1 MKSFNDS
8 LTGKYLRIALPAA
21 LEGIFMTFLAAA
33 DLIMVGVL
41 GAKAIAAVSIFL
53 PLRLVLLTVSRSLAS
68 AVTILTANKFG
79 SGQYSA
85 IKVLL
90 RQSFTVSSI
99 LLVVLHL
106 LFYCF
111 FEKLVVLMGA
121 QSDYLELAL
130 AYGNIAVAAVLLNS
144 LSLLLQGTLLGVGRT
159 SAIMKSN
166 IVGNVVNIVCNY
178 FLITGFGSFAGWG
191 VRGAAISTIIGSLCT
206 LGITV
211 WIMKQEG
218 FFSDG
223 LLQLPD
229 KIFWREFMPVFG
241 GVFSELGAERIG
253 MLAYGWMTARLGTLP
268 YAVHSICYNICDFS
282 YDFIFGF
289 GKANMVLAG
298 QMRGAADYAN
308 WKRCRS
314 IGFKWGLGL
323 SVASFIILY
332 AARVPIFS
340 VYSQDAQ
347 ALALSETVMFW
358 VAAVCIPQG
367 HTIITAG
374 ILRGSGQTTA
384 VAVYSFVLITVLRP
398 LMTAFFIYY
407 CKLGIVGAWVPMF
420 LDQSLRSLCFTWKVM
435 RIRGLKDLIK

>member
-79 SGQYSA
+79 SGKYPA

-106 LFYCF
+106 LFYGF

-211 WIMKQEG
+211 WIMKHEG

-289 GKANMVLAG
+289 GKANEVADAI
-298 QMRGAADYAN
+298 RKATEAAKRQLRPVSIAN
-308 WKRCRS
+308 GT
-314 IGFKWGLGL
+314 I
-323 SVASFIILY
+323 
-332 AARVPIFS
+332 PHE
-340 VYSQDAQ
+340 VYSEFGGGKVLLKPASPGTGLIAGNTIRAVLEAAGVRDIVAKSLGSSNHANVVKATLQ
-347 ALALSETVMFW
+347 ALA
-358 VAAVCIPQG
+358 
-367 HTIITAG
+367 
-374 ILRGSGQTTA
+374 
-384 VAVYSFVLITVLRP
+384 
-398 LMTAFFIYY
+398 
-407 CKLGIVGAWVPMF
+407 
-420 LDQSLRSLCFTWKVM
+420 SLRTSDQVLAD
-435 RIRGLKDLIK
+435 RGKKKEKAI

>member
-1 MKSFNDS
+1 
-8 LTGKYLRIALPAA
+8 
-21 LEGIFMTFLAAA
+21 MTFLAAA

-85 IKVLL
+85 IKVLM

-106 LFYCF
+106 LFYGF

-191 VRGAAISTIIGSLCT
+191 VRGAAISTIIGSL
-206 LGITV
+206 
-211 WIMKQEG
+211 
-218 FFSDG
+218 
-223 LLQLPD
+223 
-229 KIFWREFMPVFG
+229 
-241 GVFSELGAERIG
+241 
-253 MLAYGWMTARLGTLP
+253 
-268 YAVHSICYNICDFS
+268 
-282 YDFIFGF
+282 
-289 GKANMVLAG
+289 
-298 QMRGAADYAN
+298 
-308 WKRCRS
+308 
-314 IGFKWGLGL
+314 
-323 SVASFIILY
+323 
-332 AARVPIFS
+332 
-340 VYSQDAQ
+340 
-347 ALALSETVMFW
+347 
-358 VAAVCIPQG
+358 
-367 HTIITAG
+367 
-374 ILRGSGQTTA
+374 
-384 VAVYSFVLITVLRP
+384 
-398 LMTAFFIYY
+398 
-407 CKLGIVGAWVPMF
+407 
-420 LDQSLRSLCFTWKVM
+420 
-435 RIRGLKDLIK
+435 

>member
-68 AVTILTANKFG
+68 AVTILTANKLG
-79 SGQYSA
+79 SRQHSA

-106 LFYCF
+106 LFYSF

-178 FLITGFGSFAGWG
+178 FLIW
-191 VRGAAISTIIGSLCT
+191 
-206 LGITV
+206 
-211 WIMKQEG
+211 
-218 FFSDG
+218 
-223 LLQLPD
+223 
-229 KIFWREFMPVFG
+229 
-241 GVFSELGAERIG
+241 
-253 MLAYGWMTARLGTLP
+253 YHRL
-268 YAVHSICYNICDFS
+268 
-282 YDFIFGF
+282 
-289 GKANMVLAG
+289 
-298 QMRGAADYAN
+298 DYEA
-308 WKRCRS
+308 
-314 IGFKWGLGL
+314 
-323 SVASFIILY
+323 
-332 AARVPIFS
+332 
-340 VYSQDAQ
+340 
-347 ALALSETVMFW
+347 
-358 VAAVCIPQG
+358 
-367 HTIITAG
+367 
-374 ILRGSGQTTA
+374 
-384 VAVYSFVLITVLRP
+384 
-398 LMTAFFIYY
+398 
-407 CKLGIVGAWVPMF
+407 
-420 LDQSLRSLCFTWKVM
+420 
-435 RIRGLKDLIK
+435 